1 EMRTR
6 LGLGPD
12 DALFNLTLRHNGG
25 AERFLN
31 LTVTNNS
38 RRIDRVLKAES
49 NLAQWDG
56 DWAAPALPKL
66 TTARTKWKALF
77 AALAEDPPGPATIDA
92 AQQVYDAAKNDLD
105 DDATKAEKKLAK
117 ALAAKP
123 QVPAAIAAAETELN
137 TAEGA
142 RKASD
147 GKALDQTA
155 YEGSKDKKT

>member
-1 EMRTR
+1 DGEAAGEDGKGRFTVDDAKLVAQSPGAWGKKLRATIDVETPDEMRTR

-66 TTARTKWKALF
+66 TTARTKWKALL
-77 AALAEDPPGPATIDA
+77 AALAENPPVPATIDA
-92 AQQVYDAAKNDLD
+92 AQQAYDAAKNDLD
-105 DDATKAEKKLAK
+105 DDATKAEKKL
-117 ALAAKP
+117 
-123 QVPAAIAAAETELN
+123 
-137 TAEGA
+137 
-142 RKASD
+142 
-147 GKALDQTA
+147 
-155 YEGSKDKKT
+155 